1 MFSLYVPPIY
11 VLYVHVCQKLCHKYI
26 TEIKDTPHPPPKKTQ
41 KPPKKTPTKQQTPGI
56 VFVYLFVNHI
66 LLESCKIKSCTCY
79 NI

>member
-1 MFSLYVPPIY
+1 MFNLYVPPIY

-26 TEIKDTPHPPPKKTQ
+26 TEIKVTPPPKKTP
-41 KPPKKTPTKQQTPGI
+41 KTKTSKKTPTKQQTPVI